1 MDKPFALKL
10 LFLIKLYKN
19 NEKYKNMLYNEKV
32 INKRKEVNNMQKTKN
47 NILKSLKILTII
59 AIIIFTIGISKTQ
72 ATYNIEDVFNREYW
86 EWHTRTTTD
95 DKAYNGEHIQISGNK
110 IIFYGYGV
118 NSYKDFLY
126 KEFNYTGKKIFKI
139 IVDESQASYHTLE
152 GAGFLVNSIIKDNKI
167 SGYVIL
173 YAEKTIDIYRIDDLD
188 LQTFKTAAN
197 AKVSTYGTLVKSI
210 EKQTSGIHNVVVEAT
225 PTKITVT
232 DNEQTTNVNLDY
244 SKHVGN
250 SFGLIA
256 SYVQHDCEILSKII
270 FEKLEIGTEDYYI
283 IPVETVNK
291 EEQKLSGAKYEVKN
305 QNGEVVISGTSN
317 SNGIY
322 NMEELQEGEYT
333 ITQTTAP
340 TGYIL
345 NKDVIK
351 FKVTKQGKVV
361 DVNTNQEIKIKFVN
375 EKEKV
380 IIETN
385 NTINNNISNTVIKE
399 NPDNTNLQA
408 KLPQTGENVI
418 LPILLGICTIA
429 IIYFA
434 IKIRKYSGK

>member
-1 MDKPFALKL
+1 MQKIKNSIFKL
-10 LFLIKLYKN
+10 LI
-19 NEKYKNMLYNEKV
+19 V
-32 INKRKEVNNMQKTKN
+32 V
-47 NILKSLKILTII
+47 
-59 AIIIFTIGISKTQ
+59 AIMVLTIGINKVQ
-72 ATYNIEDVFNREYW
+72 GTYNIEDVFKREYW
-86 EWHTRTTTD
+86 TWHTRTTTD

-126 KEFNYTGKKIFKI
+126 KEFDYMGKKIFKI

-173 YAEKTIDIYRIDDLD
+173 YAEKTIDIYRIDDLN

-210 EKQTSGIHNVVVEAT
+210 EKQTSGIHNVTVEAT

-232 DNEQTTNVNLDY
+232 DNGQKTNIDLDY

-305 QNGEVVISGTSN
+305 EAGEIVTSGTSN

-322 NMEELQEGEYT
+322 NIEELQEGVYT
-333 ITQTTAP
+333 IAQTSAP

-345 NKDVIK
+345 NKDIIK
-351 FKVTKQGKVV
+351 FKVTKQGKAV
-361 DVNTNQEIKIKFVN
+361 DIETNQEIKLKFVN
-375 EKEKV
+375 EREKIV
-380 IIETN
+380 IENVNKVDNNTN
-385 NTINNNISNTVIKE
+385 NTIINKK
-399 NPDNTNLQA
+399 PDNTGLQT
-408 KLPQTGENVI
+408 KLPQTGESAVI
-418 LPILLGICTIA
+418 LILLGICI
-429 IIYFA
+429 IPVIYFA
-434 IKIRKYSGK
+434 IKIRKYSK